1 MAKRSGSC
9 RDSAALLVQ
18 LFRHLGVAAR
28 FVSGYLIQ
36 LVPDVKSL
44 DGPAG
49 ASQDFTDLHAWC
61 EVYLPGAG
69 WIGLDPTSGL
79 LAGEGH
85 IPLAC
90 SPEPAAAAP
99 ISGSVDECETQFEH
113 HMSVRRIW
121 EAPRVTK
128 PYSDAEWSAIQGLGR
143 AVDADLAAMDV
154 RLTMGGEP
162 TFVSIDDP
170 DGAEWNTAAMGPAKR
185 RLASALFKRMKDRY
199 APAGL
204 AHFGQ
209 GKWYPGEQLPR
220 WSLNCYWRRDGEPI
234 WTNPHLS
241 ADENHDYGASEI
253 SARRFLDEVAARLDF
268 DAKYVFPA
276 YEDAFY
282 HLWRERRLPVNVD
295 PFDSRLEDPLERAR
309 LARVFE
315 QGLDRVVGYVLPVAR
330 TADGRRW
337 QTGSVV
343 PAQRALLPDSGRF
356 ADRLPAAA
364 RFTALDREGRLS
376 LHPRA
381 RSHARFRRLWRR
393 TRRSGGKCSSAPRR
407 IARSPRRSRRRA
419 GPFRR
424 A

>member
-1 MAKRSGSC
+1 
-9 RDSAALLVQ
+9 
-18 LFRHLGVAAR
+18 
-28 FVSGYLIQ
+28 
-36 LVPDVKSL
+36 
-44 DGPAG
+44 
-49 ASQDFTDLHAWC
+49 
-61 EVYLPGAG
+61 
-69 WIGLDPTSGL
+69 
-79 LAGEGH
+79 
-85 IPLAC
+85 
-90 SPEPAAAAP
+90 
-99 ISGSVDECETQFEH
+99 
-113 HMSVRRIW
+113 
-121 EAPRVTK
+121 
-128 PYSDAEWSAIQGLGR
+128 
-143 AVDADLAAMDV
+143 MDV

-170 DGAEWNTAAMGPAKR
+170 DGAEWNTAAMGPTKR

-241 ADENHDYGASEI
+241 ADENLDYGASEF

-268 DAKYVFPA
+268 EAKYVFPA

-282 HLWRERRLPVNVD
+282 YLWRERRLPVNVD

-309 LARVFE
+309 LATRIRAGPRPRRRVRPS
-315 QGLDRVVGYVLPVAR
+315 GGAHGGRPRLADR
-330 TADGRRW
+330 
-337 QTGSVV
+337 SVV
-343 PAQRALLPDSGRF
+343 PAQRALLPDSRRL

-381 RSHARFRRLWRR
+381 RSHARFQGVGAAGGDPAATARARHGAFPARRGGAAGARAFCRR
-393 TRRSGGKCSSAPRR
+393 DPHLDVRRGP
-407 IARSPRRSRRRA
+407 PRRSLRLHAAGAGTGSLPRIDRRR
-419 GPFRR
+419 GGGRR
-424 A
+424 KRSINPSSSRATNLPAIRGSIISG